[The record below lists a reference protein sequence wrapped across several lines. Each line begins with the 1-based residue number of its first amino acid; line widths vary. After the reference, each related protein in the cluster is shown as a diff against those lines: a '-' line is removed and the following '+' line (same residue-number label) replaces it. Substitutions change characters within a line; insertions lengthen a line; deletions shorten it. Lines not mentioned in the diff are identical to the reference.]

1 MIKFDL
7 EPRNLITINLLM
19 SEGAA
24 VKQQSEE
31 NIEEK
36 YSENGLLEQST
47 DKKSIEIL

>member
-7 EPRNLITINLLM
+7 VSRNLVTINLLM
-19 SEGAA
+19 SERAA

-47 DKKSIEIL
+47 DKKYIEIL